1 MSNRPG
7 AQYRSEALNCEI
19 SSRGWVGYR
28 FHFNYLQKHDL
39 GLWNLQLVSFA
50 KAFRRGVV
58 DSEERGLG
66 SVLSGIYQNRNQYL
80 VSRPIT
86 YLHLRNQESHNSHTF
101 QEDKLVLERQAF
113 DERTI
118 RIVRLRFA
126 RVSQV
131 VIQ

>member
-28 FHFNYLQKHDL
+28 FHFNYPQKHDL

-66 SVLSGIYQNRNQYL
+66 SVLSGIYQNRKSISREQTDN
-80 VSRPIT
+80 VSTLTKSREP
-86 YLHLRNQESHNSHTF
+86 
-101 QEDKLVLERQAF
+101 
-113 DERTI
+113 
-118 RIVRLRFA
+118 
-126 RVSQV
+126 
-131 VIQ
+131 